1 MTPAEVSAVV
11 AGAVRDAG
19 KSVPDV
25 ALRCLG
31 PGVYGSP
38 AALRAGVDA
47 GVLGRMVEGA
57 PGISRVETERGFL
70 KVYVAAPWELVEDVL
85 AEGERYGAAEVAERA
100 AWPDR
105 PRTFE
110 NPGFRVRFAHAR
122 MAAVRRRARDL
133 GVRGGP
139 PAGLECREELALL
152 GLLGELPG
160 WARSGVLT
168 GFLERLADGVHDFY
182 ERCPALPEGQE
193 KPGAVH
199 AARVTLAA
207 AARIALSNGL
217 TMIGET
223 PRERL

>member
-1 MTPAEVSAVV
+1 MTPAEVGDAL

-19 KSVPDV
+19 KGVPDV

-38 AALRAGVDA
+38 VALRAGVDA
-47 GVLGRMVEGA
+47 GVLGRMVERV

-70 KVYVAAPWELVEDVL
+70 KVFVAEPWELVEDVL
-85 AEGERYGAAEVAERA
+85 AEGERYGAAEVAA
-100 AWPDR
+100 AGWADR
-105 PRTFE
+105 PRTFD

-122 MAAVRRRARDL
+122 MAAVGRRARDL

-182 ERCPALPEGQE
+182 ERCPALPKGQE

-217 TMIGET
+217 TMIGES

>member
-1 MTPAEVSAVV
+1 MTPAEVSA
-11 AGAVRDAG
+11 ALMGAVRDAG

-38 AALRAGVDA
+38 VALRAGVDA
-47 GVLGRMVEGA
+47 GVLGRGLEGVAGIGQVEVRG
-57 PGISRVETERGFL
+57 GFL
-70 KVYVAAPWELVEDVL
+70 RISVAEPAELASDIVAL
-85 AEGERYGAAEVAERA
+85 GERYGVHEVTEFS
-100 AWPDR
+100 WPDR
-105 PRTFE
+105 PRTFG
-110 NPGFRVRFAHAR
+110 NPGFRVRYAYAR
-122 MAAVRRRARDL
+122 AAAVPRRARDL

-139 PAGLECREELALL
+139 PVGLERREELALL

-160 WARSGVLT
+160 WARRGLLAGYLV
-168 GFLERLADGVHDFY
+168 RLADGVHDFY
-182 ERCPALPEGQE
+182 ERCPALPVGGE

-199 AARVTLAA
+199 AARVTLTE

-217 TMIGET
+217 KMIGEI